1 MITFESKKKT
11 AMNRPSAFARAAFL
25 GVFLWSVT
33 ACQDERTPAPDNNPP
48 VDSTTFLNPLLNSG
62 PDPWVTQQGD
72 TYYYMH
78 TMGNRITLRAATQL
92 MYLQH
97 AWAEIVW
104 TPPLGT
110 GYSNNIWAPELHYL
124 QDKWYI
130 YFAADNGQDVNH
142 RMYVMERSSEDP
154 LEGT

>member
-78 TMGNRITLRAATQL
+78 TMGNRITLRDRKSTRL
-92 MYLQH
+92 NS
-97 AWAEIVW
+97 
-104 TPPLGT
+104 
-110 GYSNNIWAPELHYL
+110 SN
-124 QDKWYI
+124 
-130 YFAADNGQDVNH
+130 
-142 RMYVMERSSEDP
+142 
-154 LEGT
+154 